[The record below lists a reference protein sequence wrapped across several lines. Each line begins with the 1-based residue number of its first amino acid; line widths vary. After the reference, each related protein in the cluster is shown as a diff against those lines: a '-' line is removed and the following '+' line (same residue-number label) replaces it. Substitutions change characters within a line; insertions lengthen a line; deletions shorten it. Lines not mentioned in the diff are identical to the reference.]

1 MLNLK
6 LIYKSKQK
14 NRMLRTSPLGEVL
27 IELSEIDST
36 NNYAMRLIDE
46 GMAEHG
52 MIIRAD
58 FQTKGICILQ
68 PNIN

>member
-1 MLNLK
+1 MLK
-6 LIYKSKQK
+6 GSLI
-14 NRMLRTSPLGEVL
+14 GDVI

-52 MIIRAD
+52 MVVRAD
-58 FQTKGICILQ
+58 FQTKGRDS
-68 PNIN
+68 